1 MVIDHHWAGHYSC
14 GCLGFLEGSEYLRIV
29 SMSVNELTA
38 LEQQVDELLNRLD
51 QVKREN
57 SSLRES
63 QSTLMTERA
72 QLVEKTE
79 KARSRVEAII
89 TRLKAMEIDV

>member
-1 MVIDHHWAGHYSC
+1 
-14 GCLGFLEGSEYLRIV
+14 
-29 SMSVNELTA
+29 MSVNELTT

-51 QVKREN
+51 RLKREN
-57 SSLRES
+57 ISLREG
-63 QSTLMTERA
+63 QSTLMAERVL
-72 QLVEKTE
+72 LVEKTE

>member
-1 MVIDHHWAGHYSC
+1 
-14 GCLGFLEGSEYLRIV
+14 
-29 SMSVNELTA
+29 MSVNELTS

-51 QVKREN
+51 LLKREN
-57 SSLRES
+57 STLRES
-63 QSTLMTERA
+63 QSALMGERA

>member
-1 MVIDHHWAGHYSC
+1 
-14 GCLGFLEGSEYLRIV
+14 
-29 SMSVNELTA
+29 MSVNELTA

-51 QVKREN
+51 LLKREN
-57 SSLRES
+57 SSLREN
-63 QSTLMTERA
+63 QSSLMTERA

-79 KARSRVEAII
+79 KARGRVEAII